1 MRGTP
6 WSGIEYV
13 GSLANNGY
21 SRNSRRAIA
30 TSDASTFC
38 SGFSVYND
46 WLMTTASLGLASL
59 LPVLLRLRR
68 GVNGT
73 ALTHTW
79 VAACLVWFVWTTV
92 SMWSLPYWPGGL
104 SAGLPGAWGNCLWYL
119 AAVTALIPPIA
130 ALGARRPINRAWNA
144 FVLVPLFVV
153 FAWPIMPAVWR
164 GAGNPA
170 AFDLETPMVLG
181 FALVSI
187 MGAGNY
193 VGLSHTISALLWL
206 AGLWLIVLPLC
217 PGMAGWFPDA
227 AAYRPWAAL
236 CLVAAG
242 WIADRHVARGHQ
254 SAGLVVLPLDR
265 VWNDFRELFGIVW
278 ARRIMDRINEDARR
292 QQAVLYLGWHGLETA
307 TGEKPTVPLDPAA
320 HAAAEKGLRWLLQK
334 FVDPEWID
342 RRMPVTDRPDYAPA
356 SAERVGGD

>member
-1 MRGTP
+1 M
-6 WSGIEYV
+6 
-13 GSLANNGY
+13 
-21 SRNSRRAIA
+21 
-30 TSDASTFC
+30 
-38 SGFSVYND
+38 YND
-46 WLMTTASLGLASL
+46 WLMITAGLGLASL

-68 GVNGT
+68 GVRAT

-79 VAACLVWFVWTTV
+79 GATCLVWFVWMTV
-92 SMWSLPYWPGGL
+92 TNFSLPIWSYRSWGL
-104 SAGLPGAWGNCLWYL
+104 WGNCLWYL

-144 FVLVPLFVV
+144 FVLVPLLLV
-153 FAWPIMPAVWR
+153 FAWPVMPAVWR

-193 VGLSHTISALLWL
+193 VGLSHSGSALLWL
-206 AGLWLIVLPLC
+206 AGLWMIVLPLC
-217 PGMAGWFPDA
+217 PGMASWFKDPA
-227 AAYRPWAAL
+227 VYRPWAVW

-242 WIADRHVARGHQ
+242 WIADRQVARRRH
-254 SAGLVVLPLDR
+254 STDHAVLSLDR
-265 VWNDFRELFGIVW
+265 VWNDFRELFGMVW

-292 QQAVLYLGWHGLETA
+292 QRATLYLGWHGLETA
-307 TGEKPTVPLDPAA
+307 TGEKPAEPLDPAA
-320 HAAAEKGLRWLLQK
+320 YAAAEQGLRWLLQK

-342 RRMPVTDRPDYAPA
+342 RRMLPPEATSLSEAA
-356 SAERVGGD
+356 QKSSAK